1 MFWNRIEQ
9 IYGQIPHLIKLV
21 LQINGFDSFLALKG
35 IRNDE
40 KNEFFKSL
48 ESTVLE
54 FVTSDR
60 ASSTKD
66 DLETEIAAHHQ
77 SFDDFKLKP
86 GHRNYI
92 MNLMIEIDKSDVNEF
107 FGRCS
112 DITAK
117 EPEEIEKV
125 NLETPSKHQYSIA
138 HNTPPATLAN
148 LIVRRSNTEKHI
160 VVSRDE
166 HGYSQENET
175 EYVLE
180 EEYLTD
186 DTMDSMFKVDYG
198 VELQDTRK
206 RKSSSS
212 LAASSAKRRPAQ
224 MYNEE
229 FMAKS
234 VNPRRR
240 RVTVNKTY
248 PANDEGTRE
257 RFTDLIH
264 QVRLRTNF
272 ISHSLTLEF

>member
-1 MFWNRIEQ
+1 M
-9 IYGQIPHLIKLV
+9 

-48 ESTVLE
+48 ESTVVE
-54 FVTSDR
+54 FVSSDR
-60 ASSTKD
+60 ESSTKD
-66 DLETEIAAHHQ
+66 DLETEIVANHQ
-77 SFDDFKLKP
+77 NYDGFKLKP

-112 DITAK
+112 DIITTELEGVK
-117 EPEEIEKV
+117 
-125 NLETPSKHQYSIA
+125 LETPTKHQYTIA
-138 HNTPPATLAN
+138 HTTPPATLAN
-148 LIVRRSNTEKHI
+148 LIVRRSNSEKHI

-166 HGYSQENET
+166 HRYSQENET

-186 DTMDSMFKVDYG
+186 DTMNSMFKVDYG
-198 VELQDTRK
+198 VEMQDARK

-240 RVTVNKTY
+240 RVTMNKHY
-248 PANDEGTRE
+248 PTNDEGTRE

-264 QVRLRTNF
+264 QVRLQINLILTSINF
-272 ISHSLTLEF
+272 LNFRAWSAFCLEINFRKSKDVNFT